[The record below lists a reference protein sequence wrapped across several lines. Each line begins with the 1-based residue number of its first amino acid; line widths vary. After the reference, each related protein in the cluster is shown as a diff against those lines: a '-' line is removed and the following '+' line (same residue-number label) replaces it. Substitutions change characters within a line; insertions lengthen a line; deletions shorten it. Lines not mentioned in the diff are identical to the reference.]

1 MEIRYHGGYH
11 PTIFAVVA
19 RLRRTQ
25 VNTLFCRHN
34 RFTVD
39 CPICSKG
46 SLLGSSKRKPAPRAQ
61 TARSSSASTATRRR
75 SVATVSAGPF
85 ASVGPYVREPEGERY
100 DVRLERVPGGIRL
113 AEWSRGQLTR
123 RAPELA
129 TRDLAALVAA
139 AGERQVLA
147 GPDLA
152 ALSAALDPDSAP
164 APRVPLGAPPSVPGS
179 DGPVSFGA
187 SSGRAGDMWDEL
199 RVEPLD
205 RGMVRVARWV
215 FRPGGSGWQITDAPP
230 LLPAARYGQALAAAT
245 LLGLLPAPG

>member
-1 MEIRYHGGYH
+1 M
-11 PTIFAVVA
+11 
-19 RLRRTQ
+19 
-25 VNTLFCRHN
+25 NTLFCRHN

-46 SLLGSSKRKPAPRAQ
+46 SLLGSSKRPSAPRA
-61 TARSSSASTATRRR
+61 APPPSSAGGAAATRRR
-75 SVATVSAGPF
+75 SVAKVSAGPF
-85 ASVGPYVREPEGERY
+85 ASVGPYVRESEGERY

-129 TRDLAALVAA
+129 ARDLKTLVATAGERQVLGGGDLAALVAA
-139 AGERQVLA
+139 
-147 GPDLA
+147 
-152 ALSAALDPDSAP
+152 LDPAAAA
-164 APRVPLGAPPSVPGS
+164 APRVPLGAPASVPGS
-179 DGPVSFGA
+179 EGPAQFGA

-230 LLPAARYGQALAAAT
+230 LLPAARYAQALAAAT
-245 LLGLLPAPG
+245 LLGILPPPE